1 MSWSNRRTLQI
12 AAHSLEQLR
21 SSIAPECKGYI
32 PGLLRM
38 IAGAG
43 LTLAECGTS
52 EAEMQQLE
60 HRQRLLACK
69 GALRSLR
76 DGRPDYWTPK
86 QLFDL
91 LRQELGSGDISLR
104 KLKLSEREYA
114 ELASRYGG

>member
-1 MSWSNRRTLQI
+1 MPWTKEKARQI
-12 AAHSLEQLR
+12 ALHALEYIRQT
-21 SSIAPECKGYI
+21 ECPLHAGWI
-32 PGLLRM
+32 PGLRQ
-38 IAGAG
+38 IITHAG
-43 LTLAECGTS
+43 LTLEDCGTS

-114 ELASRYGG
+114 ELASKYGG